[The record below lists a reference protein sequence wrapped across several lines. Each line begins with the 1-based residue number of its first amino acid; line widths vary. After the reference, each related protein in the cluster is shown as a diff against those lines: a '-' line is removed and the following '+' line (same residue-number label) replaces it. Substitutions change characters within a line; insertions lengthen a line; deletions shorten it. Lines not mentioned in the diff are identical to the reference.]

1 MAQPFIRELKAF
13 VAPIPDT
20 FGATELPV
28 PRFLRVAAGEIARSN
43 EPLGHLPVGDDIFS
57 EVLARADGR
66 RGRMHPYET
75 FCVP

>member
-66 RGRMHPYET
+66 HGRMHPYET